1 MVSNYIKM
9 KIILLLAA
17 SFSTLMAVAQPKIIT
32 QAIVTTSTNV
42 IAPDEEDDVTQI
54 QPQGGR
60 EGGGMGRFFSTM
72 MDGETKTTTYIKS
85 DMVKT
90 DVKSESLKMTI
101 FRDNATKT
109 TTTFTEIMGN
119 KNGIRTT
126 DADQEAMGKRMD
138 SMRKERMKT
147 DTAAG
152 KPRMRTVEPE
162 ITVVYV
168 EETKKIAG
176 YTCKKAL
183 LIQDKIIRKDT
194 TVVWYNPDVK
204 FANVASTGGMSGMGM
219 FSTQMQAGVSFEK
232 VNGFVMQYEQ
242 KMSRGRKM
250 EVKVI
255 KIVTDKEIAAT
266 EFDMPK
272 DIEVKNLK
280 DVIGNGGGGMRMMMG
295 GGRPQ

>member
-1 MVSNYIKM
+1 LKKNIKM

-32 QAIVTTSTNV
+32 QAIITTSTNV

-54 QPQGGR
+54 RTEGGR
-60 EGGGMGRFFSTM
+60 EGGGGMGMRFANMF
-72 MDGETKTTTYIKS
+72 DGEMKSTTYIKN

-90 DVKSESLKMTI
+90 DLKSESIKSTT

-119 KNGIRTT
+119 KNGIRST
-126 DADQEAMGKRMD
+126 DADQEIMTKRMD

-147 DTAAG
+147 DTGAS
-152 KPRMRTVEPE
+152 KPRMRNVEPE
-162 ITVVYV
+162 VSIVYL

-194 TVVWYNPDVK
+194 TVVWYNPEIK

-219 FSTQMQAGVSFEK
+219 FSQMMPGAVSFDK
-232 VNGFVMQYEQ
+232 VNGFVMQYES
-242 KMSRGRKM
+242 KMPRGRKM
-250 EVKVI
+250 EVKVT

-272 DIEVKNLK
+272 DIEVKNMK
-280 DVIGNGGGGMRMMMG
+280 DMTGPGGGMRMIM
-295 GGRPQ
+295 GGRPN